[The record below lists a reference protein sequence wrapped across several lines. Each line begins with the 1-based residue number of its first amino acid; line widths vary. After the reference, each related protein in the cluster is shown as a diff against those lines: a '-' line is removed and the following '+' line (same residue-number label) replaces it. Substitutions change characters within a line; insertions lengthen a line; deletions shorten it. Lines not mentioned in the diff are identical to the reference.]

1 MAGIKRLKYIQFGLE
16 TTPGTPVAA
25 TRVWRGKGSLEDTRE
40 VIWVPEDV
48 GIVGGTDLTYTPRLG
63 GALKLDA
70 VEATFEQLPYLL
82 AAGVKNVTTGVADGS
97 GEGKIYA
104 YPFPTTTL
112 NTISTYTVE
121 CGDDLAA
128 DQERAAYAFVTGFT
142 IEGKAGEAVMMS
154 GEMVTRE
161 VTLSAKTPTAT
172 IPDAEV
178 MLFGKSK
185 LYIDPVSSVIGATQ
199 VQGVLLGAKL
209 EVKTGWTPV
218 LTGDQ
223 RDHYTHDLNGEELS
237 VVLTLRLKHTSAA
250 QAEKVNWRAET
261 PRQVRWEVFG
271 SSLNQGTG
279 QYNSK
284 RLRVDLAGKWH
295 PFSAIQDED
304 GVTLVEGTLVA
315 KYNSVA
321 NFFAQI
327 TVVNKQAQLF

>member
-40 VIWVPEDV
+40 VLWVPEDV
-48 GIVGGTDLTYTPRLG
+48 GVIGGTDLTYTPKLG
-63 GALKLDA
+63 GSLKLDA
-70 VEATFEQLPYLL
+70 IEATFEQLPYLL
-82 AAGVKNVTTGVADGS
+82 TSGVMARTTGVADGT
-97 GEGKIYA
+97 GEGRIYT
-104 YPFPTTTL
+104 YTFPTTSL
-112 NTISTYTVE
+112 PTISTLTVE
-121 CGDDLAA
+121 AGDDLSG
-128 DQERAAYAFVTGFT
+128 DQERAAYAFTTAFT
-142 IEGKAGEAVMMS
+142 LEGKAGEAVMMS

-161 VTLSAKTPTAT
+161 VVPAAKTPSVT

-178 MLFGKSK
+178 MLFGRSR
-185 LYIDPVSSVIGATQ
+185 LYIDAIGGTIGTTQ

-223 RDHYTHDLNGEELS
+223 RDFYVHDLNGEELS

-261 PRQVRWEVFG
+261 PRLVRWEVFG
-271 SSLNQGTG
+271 SALNQGSG

-295 PFSAIQDED
+295 PFSALQDED
-304 GVTLVEGTLVA
+304 GVTLVEGVFVA
-315 KYNSVA
+315 RYNSTA
-321 NFFAQI
+321 NRFAEI